1 VQSPYEVLGV
11 DPDADEAAIRRAYRE
26 RAKDAHPDQGGSRR
40 EFQLV
45 RAAYEELQS
54 GESGAWADAVMDDA
68 RGNGA
73 GATAGRGSDTTAG
86 PRTGPAA
93 GARAD
98 TAEPSAHVEFLNYD
112 VLVDHDWSL
121 EDDDLFER
129 ARQADLDDADY
140 GTVTVD
146 ADETI
151 LEAVEDAGG
160 DWPFSCRGGA
170 CANCAIAVV
179 SGEVEHYHDHVL
191 PPELTERGIQLS
203 CIGTPASPE
212 LQVVFNVKHL
222 PELEE
227 LRLPPRP
234 S

>member
-1 VQSPYEVLGV
+1 MQSPFEVLGV
-11 DPDADEAAIRRAYRE
+11 DPGADDEAIRRAYRD

-68 RGNGA
+68 RRNGA
-73 GATAGRGSDTTAG
+73 ATTAGRGHHPAGNARAG
-86 PRTGPAA
+86 PAT
-93 GARAD
+93 
-98 TAEPSAHVEFLNYD
+98 TSAHVEFLNYD

-121 EDDDLFER
+121 EDADLFER
-129 ARQADLDDADY
+129 AREADLDDADH

-146 ADETI
+146 PDETI

-179 SGEVEHYHDHVL
+179 AGEIEHYHDHVL
-191 PPELTERGIQLS
+191 PPELTDRGIQLS